1 MPKRHSFF
9 KHIYFHLFAQELQVS
24 AGD

>member
-1 MPKRHSFF
+1 MPKGHSFF